1 MTLRNDTPAPPVAE
15 MVPGDGE
22 LRCKIVTNMGEMTAR
37 LFEKEVPRTV
47 ANFVALA
54 LGKVEWTDPKGQKTS
69 APLYKDLVV
78 HRVIPDFMI
87 QLGCPRGNGTGG
99 PGWRFDDEI
108 HPQLRHDAPG
118 KLSMANAGPGT
129 NGSQFFVTE
138 VPTPHLDGRHAVFG
152 ELIDGLDV
160 EKKIARVATDA
171 RDRPRQDV
179 ILQRIEVF
187 RA

>member
-78 HRVIPDFMI
+78 HRVIPVPALVHLQGAKQGDVISVI
-87 QLGCPRGNGTGG
+87 QIQHG
-99 PGWRFDDEI
+99 PGHISLGGLWWLEYLKGLLVTT
-108 HPQLRHDAPG
+108 LRIRGCGGWQIAQEG
-118 KLSMANAGPGT
+118 SATVKLCMS
-129 NGSQFFVTE
+129 SY
-138 VPTPHLDGRHAVFG
+138 R
-152 ELIDGLDV
+152 
-160 EKKIARVATDA
+160 K
-171 RDRPRQDV
+171 
-179 ILQRIEVF
+179 
-187 RA
+187 